1 MNPFNSFLLAVLAT
15 IRGFFKKYHEL
26 ITLPIALGLW
36 LVSVPVL
43 RTLDPTAAT
52 FDAGIFQIP
61 IFAVIQLLLFL
72 SAAWII
78 LKLVFGQFHRFLIF
92 EMKSNFS
99 QLTPW
104 QRLKIAYSVYF
115 LLVAALVLL
124 ARSAM

>member
-1 MNPFNSFLLAVLAT
+1 MKTVIKA

-26 ITLPIALGLW
+26 ITLPIAILLW
-36 LVSVPVL
+36 IVSVPVL
-43 RTLDPTAAT
+43 RAIDPTAAT

-61 IFAVIQLLLFL
+61 VFSLIQLLLFL

-92 EMKSNFS
+92 EMKYNFS

-104 QRLKIAYSVYF
+104 QRIKLAYSIYF

-124 ARSAM
+124 TRSAV